1 MIYSSSYIWA
11 SFKYGN
17 AYKYFISQFCFLII
31 GIFMMFIFSK
41 IDYNLYKKH
50 SNKFLLISFILLV
63 LVLIPGIGSVRNGSR
78 SWFGILG
85 FGFQPSEI
93 TKLSLIIFTSKY
105 LSNNDKIKRNT
116 FKFIIPLFSVI
127 LLLKFPS

>member
-1 MIYSSSYIWA
+1 MIFIKRNKIIIITTIILSIIGVIMIYSSSYIWA

-50 SNKFLLISFILLV
+50 SNKFF
-63 LVLIPGIGSVRNGSR
+63 
-78 SWFGILG
+78 
-85 FGFQPSEI
+85 SEY
-93 TKLSLIIFTSKY
+93 SE
-105 LSNNDKIKRNT
+105 
-116 FKFIIPLFSVI
+116 
-127 LLLKFPS
+127 